1 MNSTEV
7 ARRYHEAWNGRDADT
22 LRATFTKDGTFC
34 NPDTYPGVSAEALAA
49 YVKGLWAAFPDFHL
63 ELLNAG
69 EIESGL
75 VAHHWMVKGTNTGKG
90 ADGSE
95 PTGRAIAVKGA
106 SIIKV
111 EGDKVV
117 SDQCYFDRVALIEQ
131 LQEQRKAPIES
142 LRSQAESLGLSMH
155 KSDSEGLY
163 YLAKEEPVS
172 GESRRIGPD
181 MGPDDIAGFLTEEIA
196 VRAALRPTYWLA
208 EVAANIDRPYK
219 SDTVSVIVE
228 VVAKDA
234 DAPELAYEQAS
245 RFVATNY
252 GATAGIPAKKPCAVP
267 AQKPDRNPD
276 GHSPEPLSCPVWI
289 VRPKS

>member
-1 MNSTEV
+1 MT
-7 ARRYHEAWNGRDADT
+7 
-22 LRATFTKDGTFC
+22 
-34 NPDTYPGVSAEALAA
+34 
-49 YVKGLWAAFPDFHL
+49 
-63 ELLNAG
+63 
-69 EIESGL
+69 
-75 VAHHWMVKGTNTGKG
+75 
-90 ADGSE
+90 
-95 PTGRAIAVKGA
+95 
-106 SIIKV
+106 
-111 EGDKVV
+111 
-117 SDQCYFDRVALIEQ
+117 
-131 LQEQRKAPIES
+131 EQRKAPIES
-142 LRSQAESLGLSMH
+142 LSSQAESLGLSMH

-181 MGPDDIAGFLTEEIA
+181 MSPDDIAAFLMEETA
-196 VRAALRPTYWLA
+196 VRAALRPKCWLA
-208 EVAANIDRPYK
+208 EVAANIERPYK

-245 RFVATNY
+245 RFVATKY

-289 VRPKS
+289 VGPKS